1 MTFSCAPWV
10 IFALTLA
17 TRLGVLSMLRPA
29 PCFEWQR
36 RLPDLAG
43 ATP

>member
-10 IFALTLA
+10 IIALTLA
-17 TRLGVLSMLRPA
+17 TRLGVLSMRLNA
-29 PCFEWQR
+29 SCFECQR